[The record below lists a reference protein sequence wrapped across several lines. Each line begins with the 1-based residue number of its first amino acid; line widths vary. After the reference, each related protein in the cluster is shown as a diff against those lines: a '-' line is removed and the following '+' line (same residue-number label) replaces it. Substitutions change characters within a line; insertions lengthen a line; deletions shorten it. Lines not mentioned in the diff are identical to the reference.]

1 MSQPKRARRCC
12 RRPRSPVDKP
22 PEGLVRLMRVSE
34 IPFIVLKDMD
44 GNVGRLNIPT
54 RGIVDVD
61 REWAAELIAEDPAG
75 WLEV

>member
-1 MSQPKRARRCC
+1 
-12 RRPRSPVDKP
+12 
-22 PEGLVRLMRVSE
+22 MRVSE